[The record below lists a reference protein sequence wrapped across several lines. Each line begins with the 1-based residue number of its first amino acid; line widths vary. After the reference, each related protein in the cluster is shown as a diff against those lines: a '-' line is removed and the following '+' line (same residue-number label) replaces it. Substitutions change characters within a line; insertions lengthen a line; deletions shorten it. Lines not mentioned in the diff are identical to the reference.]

1 MCVAS
6 YVVWLNGETKM
17 AARVSKYRTILSLR
31 SDYNLVSC
39 VV

>member
-17 AARVSKYRTILSLR
+17 AATRIEVPDNTKPK
-31 SDYNLVSC
+31 V
-39 VV
+39 